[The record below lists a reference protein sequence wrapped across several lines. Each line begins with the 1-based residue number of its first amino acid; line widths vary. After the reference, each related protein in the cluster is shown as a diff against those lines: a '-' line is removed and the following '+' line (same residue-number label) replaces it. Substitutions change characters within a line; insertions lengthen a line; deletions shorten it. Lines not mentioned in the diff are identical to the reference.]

1 MYLFVQRQGTLA
13 GRRVSSFPGAGSCS
27 WGNEDVKIFCLVLV
41 VPVQQLI
48 ISTSVEGMD
57 SVNAGVLG
65 LLNCEN
71 AK

>member
-1 MYLFVQRQGTLA
+1 MSRDGECWLGGGSAER
-13 GRRVSSFPGAGSCS
+13 SSFPGAGSCS
-27 WGNEDVKIFCLVLV
+27 WGNEAVKIFCLVLV

-48 ISTSVEGMD
+48 ISSSVEGMD

>member
-1 MYLFVQRQGTLA
+1 MSRDGERWLGGGSAERSSCPGT
-13 GRRVSSFPGAGSCS
+13 GSCS
-27 WGNEDVKIFCLVLV
+27 WGNEAVKIFCLVLV
-41 VPVQQLI
+41 GPVQQLI
-48 ISTSVEGMD
+48 ISSVEGMD

>member
-1 MYLFVQRQGTLA
+1 MSRDGERWLGGGSAER
-13 GRRVSSFPGAGSCS
+13 SSFPGTGSCS
-27 WGNEDVKIFCLVLV
+27 WGNEAVKIFCLVLV

-48 ISTSVEGMD
+48 ISSVEGME

>member
-1 MYLFVQRQGTLA
+1 MSRDREHWLGGGSAER
-13 GRRVSSFPGAGSCS
+13 SSFPGAVSCS
-27 WGNEDVKIFCLVLV
+27 WGNEDVKIVCLVLV

-48 ISTSVEGMD
+48 ISSSVEGLD